1 MPRRLILPAVLL
13 LALCACAGTPYRK
26 DGASKEQ
33 ADADYQD
40 CYSEA
45 ARQHFTPEI
54 QAHINKAAR
63 ECMKQRGYHSSFTFN
78 PW

>member
-1 MPRRLILPAVLL
+1 MPSRLIPLAALL
-13 LALCACAGTPYRK
+13 LALCSCAGPPFGK
-26 DGASKEQ
+26 AGANLAETE
-33 ADADYQD
+33 ADYQD

-54 QAHINKAAR
+54 QAHINKATR
-63 ECMKQRGYHSSFTFN
+63 DCMKERGYHSVFTFN